1 MDELQAVL
9 TALSALRAPRVQD
22 EYDLHAQVGAALEA
36 AALSFRHEARLAP
49 RRRADY
55 LCGSVV
61 IEIKRGRPRTAALL
75 RQLSGY
81 AESPLVSAVV
91 VVSERLPALPETV
104 CGKPLR
110 AIGLQRLWGVAL

>member
-22 EYDLHAQVGAALEA
+22 EYDLHAQVGAALET
-36 AALSFRHEARLAP
+36 AALSFRH
-49 RRRADY
+49 
-55 LCGSVV
+55 
-61 IEIKRGRPRTAALL
+61 EIKRGRPRTAALM